1 MNISTEPME
10 IDLSS
15 SSIKSMEISYCD
27 SEEPVEPVILSST
40 PRESENFLQSFI
52 KQETITETKGLSPVF
67 KTENQPSEFHNVKK
81 YHIIMQ
87 NKKQSSNVLLKLS
100 VVLILC
106 ISLAIYHVNIF
117 YCSEELDVKIVK
129 ETLDSKLYGQQRAI
143 DLLIR
148 SLDAKVSSKLLL
160 LYGGTGVGKT
170 YAASLI
176 HEQASNVY
184 HYTMPT
190 FLDTF
195 PNNLLLGMYVC
206 KSSILIVDDLT
217 QYDTGIINHIESV
230 IEKSENLKKNITIIL
245 IYNSDIIEKGFTKNS
260 DTAFFELDLKHNFS
274 QVRAY
279 KEYIKFGTLT
289 DEHLRMCI
297 ETELED
303 SNVASVNQIMKNFNV
318 TLDGCKGVHSKI
330 KFLNGV

>member
-1 MNISTEPME
+1 MNISTEPMD

-15 SSIKSMEISYCD
+15 SSMKSMEVSYCE
-27 SEEPVEPVILSST
+27 SEEPEEPIILSST
-40 PRESENFLQSFI
+40 PRESENILQSFI
-52 KQETITETKGLSPVF
+52 KQEPMTEDLNSGTE
-67 KTENQPSEFHNVKK
+67 TENQPTGFQNVKK

-87 NKKQSSNVLLKLS
+87 GKKQSSDYLLKLS
-100 VVLILC
+100 VLLILSV
-106 ISLAIYHVNIF
+106 SLAIYHVNIF
-117 YCSEELDVKIVK
+117 YCSEELDIKVVKD
-129 ETLDSKLYGQQRAI
+129 TLDRKLYGQQRAI

-148 SLDAKVSSKLLL
+148 SLDAKVRSKLLL

-176 HEQASNVY
+176 HGLASNVY
-184 HYTMPT
+184 HYTMPN
-190 FLDTF
+190 FLESF
-195 PNNLLLGMYVC
+195 PNDLLLGMYVC

-217 QYDTGIINHIESV
+217 QYDTSIIKHVERV

-245 IYNSDIIEKGFTKNS
+245 IYNSDVIEKGFTKSS
-260 DTAFFELDLKHNFS
+260 DTAFFEFDLKDHFS
-274 QVRAY
+274 HVRAY
-279 KEYIKFGTLT
+279 KEYIKFETLT

-297 ETELED
+297 ETELND
-303 SNVASVNQIMKNFNV
+303 SNVASINQIMKNFNV